1 MPKSPRTNPMKALRT
16 LAAAFFCAGGLHA
29 QTTTTQVDWNHV
41 WDFMHPMGVL
51 PAGSGATEPN
61 SGATKWYAPQA
72 QFLTS
77 YTGPTFGGARVN
89 GVPGSTNSY
98 DSGSGPGPL
107 GYGTMDYSTLI
118 PQNLPTG
125 QFTGLGTT
133 LTVPNTGN
141 RRAGYFRTTFTVPAS
156 GGAHIN
162 PVISYL
168 LDDGGYVYLDGVA
181 VLRVNVAAAGTDA
194 YTTLAAGNASTESHI
209 RFADLSLPAGS
220 TTGGNAFNSTVIA
233 GNATVLQQV
242 QELAPGVH
250 TLAVSLRSDA
260 TSSSDL
266 AMALRLQSTEVLSA
280 INAAASNPVR
290 NFNGTPYNPTDDTVG
305 FSLTVDPIGSVS
317 PSGWIIIGPVGSAAV
332 GESGAYSTPVA
343 VSNIPVAEF
352 PAGGLQLVVQD
363 AGNPAATSTVTVFA
377 PGDGRDRVHAN
388 WNHVWDFMHPMG
400 VLPAGSGATE
410 PNSGAT
416 PWYAPQAQFNA
427 GYAGPVFGGP
437 RVNGVPATPDS
448 YDSGSGAG
456 PIGYNAIDYP
466 TGGRLPT
473 GQFAGLGT
481 LLTSPSVD
489 NYRTGYFRTTF
500 TVPAVNYHVKPVIQ
514 YIMDDGGFVYLDGV
528 AVLRVNMAAGSADAY
543 AAFSANTTDT
553 ETYIRYADLSL
564 PVGSVT
570 GGNTVGGQ
578 NLAGNA
584 VVLQQ
589 VLQLAPGGHTLAASV
604 HNGNATSSDI
614 ALALQ
619 VVTSETD
626 RTISATVS
634 NQVRNQ
640 GADPADPADDTVDF
654 SVTAVPTGVSGGGW
668 IVTGPPGSAAL
679 GMTGLYQVPTTI
691 PGIPISEFPS
701 SGLNLTV
708 ADLGNP
714 SSDFTVAAIAPRVMA
729 SNSVATPNATVVTR
743 GSIPPAW
750 AINESS
756 RSLTMTNGGAGARKV
771 VRSQAVDLSAVSGY
785 VLFTGVLEVID
796 SSAGNENLDS
806 FLAELI
812 LDGDEANPVNLITS
826 HDTLNGNGVMDDDE
840 LAPGAGTYLYP
851 LEFYIPDDVDSVEL
865 VISGVNDSNSET
877 FLVRNL
883 HIGVAP
889 PALLAVPGVITYN
902 NQGTANAAD
911 DTFSSAV
918 TITPVNLGASSGWTS
933 SAPPPANGS
942 YAAANPVTFGPYP
955 VSSAPREITLT
966 DNLNNTVTA
975 LLSLAPPLPSMVV
988 SPPANVARNENGPGV
1003 DDDTVTF
1010 DVTITGTSTGP
1021 GWSAFGAAPAAGAYG
1036 PATFTLTDLAGSSA
1050 TVTIEDQ
1057 SFSEAFQVLTV
1068 NFPDRYPIGQIDL
1081 GTGPSDL
1088 NSSLSVAPAPQWVPD
1103 PLALTLTMTNGGGGA
1118 RKGVTSDVID
1128 LSSVVGSNVTFSAL
1142 LRVND
1147 LTTGTEVGD
1156 SFVASLI
1163 LDGDTGNPVNLIAQ
1177 YDTQVVNGVMDDNE
1191 LAPGGGTF
1199 DYPLS
1204 YSIPDGVQSVV
1215 LEISGVNDSGNEN
1228 FVVRDIRISLGPLD
1242 SDGDGMTDEY
1252 EDANGLNKLDP
1263 DDRLLDLDGDGQ
1275 TNLDEF
1281 AAGTSASNPDSRLQV
1296 TGYSFNKATGNFSIT
1311 WLSVPGKFYR
1321 IQFSPDL
1328 VTPFADLTPANFAAG
1343 AGATTTAGGTL
1354 PGIIPGS
1361 GFMRVRVVP

>member
-1 MPKSPRTNPMKALRT
+1 MKTLST
-16 LAAAFFCAGGLHA
+16 LAAALLCAGVLQA
-29 QTTTTQVDWNHV
+29 QTVSTQVNWNHV

-51 PAGSGATEPN
+51 PAGSGANEPN
-61 SGATKWYAPQA
+61 SGATKWYAPQT
-72 QFLTS
+72 QFLAS
-77 YTGPTFGGARVN
+77 YTGPTFGGTRVN
-89 GVPGSTNSY
+89 GVPGTTNSY
-98 DSGSGPGPL
+98 DSGSGPGPI
-107 GYGTMDYSTLI
+107 GYGTMDYSTVI

-141 RRAGYFRTTFTVPAS
+141 RRTGYFRTTFTVPATGS
-156 GGAHIN
+156 AYIN

-168 LDDGGYVYLDGVA
+168 LDDGGYVYLDGVP
-181 VLRVNVAAAGTDA
+181 VLRVNTAPAATDT
-194 YTTLAAGNASTESHI
+194 YTTLAAGNANTESHV
-209 RFADLSLPAGS
+209 RFADLSLPVGS
-220 TTGGNAFNSTVIA
+220 TTGGNSFNSTVIA

-250 TLAVSLRSDA
+250 TLAVSVRSD
-260 TSSSDL
+260 TTTSSDL

-280 INAAASNPVR
+280 ITAAASNAVR
-290 NFNGTPYNPTDDTVG
+290 NFNGTPFNPTDDTVG
-305 FSLTVDPIGSVS
+305 FSLTVSPIGSVS

-332 GESGAYSTPVA
+332 GKTGAYSTPVP

-352 PAGGLQLVVQD
+352 PVGGLQLVVQD
-363 AGNPAATSTVTVFA
+363 AGNPAATATVIVFA

-400 VLPAGSGATE
+400 VLPPGSGATE
-410 PNSGAT
+410 PNSGT
-416 PWYAPQAQFNA
+416 TKWYAPQAEFNA
-427 GYAGPVFGGP
+427 SYAGPVFGGP
-437 RVNGVPATPDS
+437 RVNGVPATLDS

-528 AVLRVNMAAGSADAY
+528 AVLRVNMVPGTADAY
-543 AAFSANTTDT
+543 AAFSTNTTDT
-553 ETYIRYADLSL
+553 EAYIRYADLSL

-614 ALALQ
+614 ALAMQ

-634 NQVRNQ
+634 NEVRNP
-640 GADPADPADDTVDF
+640 GANPADPADDTVDF

-679 GMTGLYQVPTTI
+679 GMTGPYNVPTTI
-691 PGIPISEFPS
+691 PGIPISEFPL

-708 ADLGNP
+708 ADLGNT

-729 SNSVATPNATVVTR
+729 SNSVATPNATVVTL
-743 GSIPPAW
+743 GAIPPAW
-750 AINESS
+750 VVNESA
-756 RSLTMTNGGAGARKV
+756 RTLTMNNGGAGTRKV
-771 VRSQAVDLSAVSGY
+771 VRSQTVDLSAVSGF
-785 VLFTGVLEVID
+785 VLFSGVLEVTD
-796 SSAGNENLDS
+796 TSAGNENLDS
-806 FLAELI
+806 FVAELI
-812 LDGDEANPVNLITS
+812 LDGDENNPVSLITRY
-826 HDTLNGNGVMDDDE
+826 DTLNGNGVMDDDE
-840 LAPGAGTYLYP
+840 LAPSAGNFLYP
-851 LEFYIPDDVDSVEL
+851 IQHYIPDHVSTVQL

-883 HIGVAP
+883 QFGVAP

-902 NQGTANAAD
+902 NQGTANGAD
-911 DTFSSAV
+911 DTFSTAV
-918 TITPVNLGASSGWTS
+918 TITPVNLGASTGWTS
-933 SAPPPANGS
+933 NAPPPATGS

-955 VSSAPREITLT
+955 VSSAPRAITLT

-975 LLSLAPPLPSMVV
+975 ALSLAPPPPAMVA
-988 SPPANVARNENGPGV
+988 SPPANVVRNENGPGV
-1003 DDDTVTF
+1003 EDDTVTF
-1010 DVTITGTSTGP
+1010 DTTITGTSTGP
-1021 GWSAFGAAPAAGAYG
+1021 GWNAFGAAPATGAYG
-1036 PATFTLTDLAGSSA
+1036 PTTFTLTDLAGSSA

-1057 SFSEAFQVLTV
+1057 SFFDAFQVLTV
-1068 NFPDRYPIGQIDL
+1068 NYPDRFPIGLIDL
-1081 GTGPSDL
+1081 GSGPSTVH
-1088 NSSLSVAPAPQWVPD
+1088 SSLSVAPAPQWVPD

-1118 RKGVTSDVID
+1118 RKGVTSEVID

-1147 LTTGTEVGD
+1147 LTTGTEAGD

-1163 LDGDTGNPVNLIAQ
+1163 LDGDTENPVNLITPF
-1177 YDTQVVNGVMDDNE
+1177 DTQVANGVMDDNE
-1191 LAPGGGTF
+1191 LAPSGGTF

-1215 LEISGVNDSGNEN
+1215 LEISGVNDSGNET
-1228 FVVRDIRISLGPLD
+1228 FIVRDIQLALGPLD

-1252 EDANGLNKLDP
+1252 EDANGLNKFDP
-1263 DDRLLDLDGDGQ
+1263 GDRLLDLDGDGQ
-1275 TNLDEF
+1275 GNLDEF
-1281 AAGTSASNPDSRLQV
+1281 TAGTSSNNPNSRLHV
-1296 TGYSFNKATGNFSIT
+1296 TDFSFNKATGNFSIT
-1311 WLSVPGKFYR
+1311 WLSVPGKSYR
-1321 IQFSPDL
+1321 IQVSPDL
-1328 VTPFADLTPANFAAG
+1328 VTPFADLTPANIVAG
-1343 AGATTTAGGTL
+1343 AGATTTANGTL
-1354 PGIIPGS
+1354 PGITPAYGALRI
-1361 GFMRVRVVP
+1361 RVAP